1 MKTFALALGGG
12 GARGLAHIAI
22 IEALDEMGVK
32 PSAIAGTSIGALVG
46 AAYAAGM
53 RGKDLRRHVLGF
65 AHDRGETTRRLI
77 SARAGSLT
85 DLFLGAFGQATQIDA
100 EKFCAQFLPD
110 AVPADFS
117 ALAIPLTVMAADLHR
132 REEVALTAGPLR
144 TALAASIA
152 IPGLLRPV
160 VVEGRVL
167 IDGGATNPLPFDRL
181 RGLADVIVA
190 VDVLSVPPTERT
202 DVPSAWESVYS
213 TLNIM
218 GSAIVAAKLA
228 HGPPE
233 LVIRPNVGIFRTL
246 DFYRATAILRSAD
259 AAKVDVKDHLGTL
272 LAASA

>member
-53 RGKDLRRHVLGF
+53 RGKDLRRHVLRF

-77 SARAGSLT
+77 AARAGTLA

-117 ALAIPLTVMAADLHR
+117 ELAIPLTVMAADLHR
-132 REEVALTAGPLR
+132 REEAALRAGPLR

-202 DVPSAWESVYS
+202 YVPSAWESVYS

-228 HGPPE
+228 QGPPE

-259 AAKVDVKDHLGTL
+259 AEKVDVKDRLGTL
-272 LAASA
+272 LAVSG

>member
-12 GARGLAHIAI
+12 GARGLAHIAV

-46 AAYAAGM
+46 AAYAAAM
-53 RGKDLRRHVLGF
+53 HGKDIHRHVISF
-65 AHDRGETTRRLI
+65 AHNRAETMRRLI
-77 SARAGSLT
+77 AARAGSLAH
-85 DLFLGAFGQATQIDA
+85 LFAGAFGQAAQLDA

-110 AVPADFS
+110 AIPADFS
-117 ALAIPLTVMAADLHR
+117 GLAIPLTVMAADLHR
-132 REEVALTAGPLR
+132 RQEVPLTSGPLHA
-144 TALAASIA
+144 ALAASIA

-160 VVEGRVL
+160 VIDGRVL

-181 RGLADVIVA
+181 RGLADCIVA
-190 VDVLSVPPTERT
+190 VDVLSVPPTERA
-202 DVPSAWESVYS
+202 DIPNAWECMYT

-228 HGPPE
+228 HAAPD

-246 DFYRATAILRSAD
+246 DFYQATAVLR
-259 AAKVDVKDHLGTL
+259 AAEAVKVEVKEKLGAL
-272 LAASA
+272 LAA